1 MGGTEKLTA
10 LTEPQ
15 WMEDIFELCEAWPG
29 VIKVIINVFGARK
42 INVILFIF
50 KVS

>member
-1 MGGTEKLTA
+1 MTKQIVNTPQYYSQWEQLPTLTA

-29 VIKVIINVFGARK
+29 VIKVI
-42 INVILFIF
+42 
-50 KVS
+50 S

>member
-1 MGGTEKLTA
+1 MITTSKYYNKLEETQKLTA

-29 VIKVIINVFGARK
+29 LGKVII
-42 INVILFIF
+42 I
-50 KVS
+50 

>member
-1 MGGTEKLTA
+1 MGGTEQLTA

-29 VIKVIINVFGARK
+29 VIKVINYCIWRGGNK
-42 INVILFIF
+42 CDLIYL
-50 KVS
+50 